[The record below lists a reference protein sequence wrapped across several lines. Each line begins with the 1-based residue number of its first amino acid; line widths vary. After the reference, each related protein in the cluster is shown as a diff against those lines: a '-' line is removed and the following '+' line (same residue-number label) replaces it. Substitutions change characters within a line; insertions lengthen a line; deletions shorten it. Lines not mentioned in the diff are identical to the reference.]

1 MSKGRVFAGGTLC
14 RVLPDIEFLLIMEKF
29 TDTLSLSQFRSLF
42 PVTSC
47 LSMGDDACLID
58 VRYDETLSVLTHP
71 CRFDG
76 FLAFYCISGH
86 IKVTINLSEFD
97 VEENSLFVYMP
108 GNIICVTD
116 VDKNT
121 AGNMSFRVIAMTREY
136 MESLDVDIPG
146 LMEKRMILQRKPY
159 FFIRG
164 VAQSIARN
172 YVALAG
178 EVLASNLSYKRKSV
192 SLLLASFFSI
202 AEGIMEDEMYTEN
215 RAAVI
220 PCRGRVIADKFL
232 DLLAEYHSSRRKV
245 TFYAEKLG
253 LTPKYLSGLVKDV
266 TGKSAP
272 EWIDD
277 FVILE
282 AKNMLRYSDMPIKA
296 IVGRLNFPDPPTFHK
311 FFKYHTGITPMQYR
325 RSQSE

>member
-1 MSKGRVFAGGTLC
+1 MK
-14 RVLPDIEFLLIMEKF
+14 RVLNMEKIA
-29 TDTLSLSQFRSLF
+29 DTLSLPQFRSLF

-47 LSMGDDACLID
+47 LSMGDDACLIA
-58 VRYDETLSVLTHP
+58 VRYDETLSVLAHP

-86 IKVTINLSEFD
+86 IKVMINLSEFD

-121 AGNMSFRVIAMTREY
+121 ADSLSFRVIVMTREY
-136 MESLDVDIPG
+136 MESLDVDMPA

-164 VAQSIARN
+164 VAQSIARS

-178 EVLASNLSYKRKSV
+178 EVLSSNLSYKRRSV
-192 SLLLASFFSI
+192 SLLLSSFFSI
-202 AEGIMEDEMYTEN
+202 AEGILEDEMY
-215 RAAVI
+215 AGGQMSAVQG
-220 PCRGRVIADKFL
+220 RGRILADRFL
-232 DLLAEYHSSRRKV
+232 DMLAEFHMTERKV
-245 TFYAEKLG
+245 SFYAGKLG
-253 LTPKYLSGLVKDV
+253 LTPKYLSGLVKEV
-266 TGKSAP
+266 TGRSAP
-272 EWIDD
+272 EWIDN
-277 FVILE
+277 FVIME
-282 AKNMLRYSDMPIKA
+282 AKNMLRYSDMPIKE
-296 IVGRLNFPDPPTFHK
+296 IVGRLNFADQPTFHK

-325 RSQSE
+325 RGDPE